1 MKTKANKSPA
11 VQPTVVPKKE
21 TTIERAEEEDL
32 FFAGEGKSATGFLL
46 RMFFLGVALVLAFYF
61 RLHAVLVFGRVIHEF
76 DPWFNFRATEYM
88 LEHGVFEF
96 FNWFDT
102 MSWYP
107 IGRHVGSTTFPGL
120 QITSVFIYH
129 LLETIGLPMSINDI
143 CVFVPA
149 VFGSLTTLFTYFLT
163 TEISRSPNAGVV
175 SALIMAILPAHL
187 MRSVA
192 GGYDNEAI
200 ALTAIVATFF
210 FWCRSLR
217 TPTSWYFWAPVTA
230 VSYIYMVAAW
240 GGYTFVLNMIG
251 LHAGFLVAI
260 GRYSHFLHAS
270 YSIFYVIGTA
280 GAIQFPI
287 VGWLPLK
294 SMEQLMPLLV
304 FFGLQVFRFMY
315 TMKEKNNMS
324 AKEFQAFQ
332 IKFLGLVGAAGAVV
346 FGYLLFSGFFGP
358 FSNRI
363 RSLFIPHTRT
373 GNPLVDSVSEHQATS
388 PSYYWQYFH
397 YVYYI
402 SPFGFFLLFNKMTDV
417 KIFGILYCLL
427 SYYFSHKMVRLLLIL
442 SPSASVVAGMIVW
455 YAIKWSVKQ
464 IAGSSAKPESK
475 PDVRSAAAKRATQSQ
490 FEVPEG
496 IRSLYPLLAIV
507 CLATIAISGFYFFH
521 HCDMMAHQMSHPQI
535 LVQGRNS
542 RGETV
547 IIDDFMQSYWWL
559 RDNTPEDSRI
569 MAWWDYGYQINGVAN
584 RTTIAD
590 GNTWNHEHIALLG
603 RALVSPEKKAWRIAR
618 HLADYVLVWTTRFA
632 GMYGDDLAKMPHI
645 GNIAGSVYKDVPR
658 TGYHMDEKGR
668 PSELMR
674 QSLLYKLSVS
684 GLVPDS
690 EPLTY
695 FKEAYTSPNKM
706 VRIYKV
712 LNVAPR
718 HPFGTYDPKLELG
731 IFRDE

>member
-1 MKTKANKSPA
+1 
-11 VQPTVVPKKE
+11 
-21 TTIERAEEEDL
+21 
-32 FFAGEGKSATGFLL
+32 
-46 RMFFLGVALVLAFYF
+46 
-61 RLHAVLVFGRVIHEF
+61 
-76 DPWFNFRATEYM
+76 M
-88 LEHGVFEF
+88 LEHGVLEF
-96 FNWFDT
+96 FNWFDE

-129 LLETIGLPMSINDI
+129 FLEFIGMPMSINDI

-149 VFGSLTTLFTYFLT
+149 VFGAFCTLFTYLLT
-163 TEISRSPNAGVV
+163 KEVSRSPNAGVV
-175 SALIMAILPAHL
+175 AALIMAILPAHL

-192 GGYDNEAI
+192 GGYDNESI
-200 ALTAIVATFF
+200 ALTAIVSTFY

-217 TPTSWYFWAPVTA
+217 TPTSWYLWAPLTA
-230 VSYIYMVAAW
+230 LSYIYMVAAW

-251 LHAGFLVAI
+251 LHAGFLVLI
-260 GRYSHFLHAS
+260 GRYTNWLHAS
-270 YSIFYVIGTA
+270 YSIFYVVGTA

-294 SMEQLMPLLV
+294 SMEQVMPLMV
-304 FFGLQVFRFMY
+304 FGGLQVFRIMHY
-315 TMKEKNNMS
+315 MREAQNMTP
-324 AKEFQAFQ
+324 KEFLAFQ
-332 IKFLGLVGAAGAVV
+332 KRFLAIAAGIGAII
-346 FGYLLFSGFFGP
+346 FGYLFFSGWLGP

-397 YVYYI
+397 YVYYVA
-402 SPFGFFLLFNKMTDV
+402 PLGFLLLFNKMTDA
-417 KIFGILYCLL
+417 KIFGILFCVL

-442 SPSASVVAGMIVW
+442 SPSASMVAGMLIWLVVKW
-455 YAIKWSVKQ
+455 SIGQLTGTTETEKKSTAIKKP
-464 IAGSSAKPESK
+464 AGSS
-475 PDVRSAAAKRATQSQ
+475 Q
-490 FEVPEG
+490 FEIPEG
-496 IRSLYPLLAIV
+496 LRTLFPLIAIV
-507 CLATIAISGFYFFH
+507 CLIGIGIGGFHFYM

-535 LVQGRNS
+535 LVQGRNQK
-542 RGETV
+542 GETV
-547 IIDDFMQSYWWL
+547 IIDDFMQAYWWL
-559 RDNTPEDSRI
+559 RDHTPADSRI

-603 RALVSPEKKAWRIAR
+603 KALVSPEKKAWRIAR

-658 TGYHMDEKGR
+658 TGYMMDEKGR
-668 PSELMR
+668 PSELMK
-674 QSLLYKLSVS
+674 QSLLYKLSVA
-684 GLVPDS
+684 GLVPGA

-718 HPFGTYDPKLELG
+718 HPFGTYPPQLELG
-731 IFRDE
+731 VFEE

>member
-1 MKTKANKSPA
+1 
-11 VQPTVVPKKE
+11 
-21 TTIERAEEEDL
+21 
-32 FFAGEGKSATGFLL
+32 
-46 RMFFLGVALVLAFYF
+46 
-61 RLHAVLVFGRVIHEF
+61 
-76 DPWFNFRATEYM
+76 M
-88 LEHGVFEF
+88 LEHGVWEF
-96 FNWFDT
+96 FDWFDT

-120 QITSVFIYH
+120 QITSVFLYH
-129 LLETIGLPMSINDI
+129 FLEFIGFPMSINDI

-149 VFGSLTTLFTYFLT
+149 VFGSLCTFFTYLLT
-163 TEISRSPNAGVV
+163 TEVSRSPNAGVAA
-175 SALIMAILPAHL
+175 ALIMSILPAHL

-200 ALTAIVATFF
+200 ALTAIVSTFY
-210 FWCRSLR
+210 FWCRSIR
-217 TPTSWYFWAPVTA
+217 TPSSWYLFAPLTA
-230 VSYIYMVAAW
+230 LSYIYMVAAW

-260 GRYSHFLHAS
+260 GRYSHWLHAS
-270 YSIFYVIGTA
+270 YSVFYIFGTA

-294 SMEQLMPLLV
+294 SMEQVMPLMV
-304 FFGLQVFRFMY
+304 FVGLQFFRFMY
-315 TMKEKNNMS
+315 FWKEKNNMTP
-324 AKEFQAFQ
+324 KEFQAFQ
-332 IKFLGLVGAAGAVV
+332 VRFIGLCGAVGAVV
-346 FGYLLFSGFFGP
+346 FGYLFFSGWLGP

-402 SPFGFFLLFNKMTDV
+402 APFGFFLLFNRMTDA
-417 KIFGILYCLL
+417 KIFGILFCLL

-442 SPSASVVAGMIVW
+442 SPSAAMVAGMLVW
-455 YAIKWSVKQ
+455 LVVKWSLQQ
-464 IAGSSAKPESK
+464 ITGQASQDSSSASPKATPKKGAQSPALEI
-475 PDVRSAAAKRATQSQ
+475 PDGLRTL
-490 FEVPEG
+490 F
-496 IRSLYPLLAIV
+496 PLIAIV
-507 CLATIAISGFYFFH
+507 CLISVGMAGYH
-521 HCDMMAHQMSHPQI
+521 YYEHCDMMAHQMSHPQI
-535 LVQGRNS
+535 LVQGRNHK
-542 RGETV
+542 GETV

-559 RDNTPEDSRI
+559 RDHTPPDARV

-603 RALVSPEKKAWRIAR
+603 KALVSPEKKAWRIAR

-658 TGYHMDEKGR
+658 TGYTMDEKGR

-674 QSLLYKLSVS
+674 QSLLYKLSVA
-684 GLVPDS
+684 GLVPGA

-731 IFRDE
+731 IFEE